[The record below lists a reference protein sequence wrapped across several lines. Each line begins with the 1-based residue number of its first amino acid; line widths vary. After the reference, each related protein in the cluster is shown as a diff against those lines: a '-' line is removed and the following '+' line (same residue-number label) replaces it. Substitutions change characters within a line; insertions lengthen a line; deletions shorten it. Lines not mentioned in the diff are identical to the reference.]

1 MKNNFEKSISVIIP
15 VYNGVK
21 WIERCILSVMAQEI
35 KNIEIICID
44 DGSTDGSYEKLQNL
58 KKKYNNLV
66 VIRQKNQGVSV
77 ARNTGIKNAIGKWI
91 AFLDID
97 DIWLPNVL
105 TNKKIQEWEEN
116 KVDLIAFKNC
126 NSNEKITRFQ
136 MKAERQKQI
145 ISGGNSSI
153 WCVSDCMGAMLY
165 SKNII
170 DQYGI
175 HFYEE
180 LKYGEDT
187 IFRLTN
193 LYLSNKI
200 YITNDTLYVYVKNRE
215 SAMHKLKINAVP
227 YYESIIKGYLKMQ
240 KELNKLQ
247 IAEKGIMTF
256 GTDAAWI
263 YLLDMAVAQCEN
275 LKDLKDVDEFRKK
288 YSEIYDEK
296 NNRLSEKQLKELEL

>member
-227 YYESIIKGYLKMQ
+227 YYESIIKG
-240 KELNKLQ
+240 
-247 IAEKGIMTF
+247 T
-256 GTDAAWI
+256 
-263 YLLDMAVAQCEN
+263 
-275 LKDLKDVDEFRKK
+275 
-288 YSEIYDEK
+288 
-296 NNRLSEKQLKELEL
+296 